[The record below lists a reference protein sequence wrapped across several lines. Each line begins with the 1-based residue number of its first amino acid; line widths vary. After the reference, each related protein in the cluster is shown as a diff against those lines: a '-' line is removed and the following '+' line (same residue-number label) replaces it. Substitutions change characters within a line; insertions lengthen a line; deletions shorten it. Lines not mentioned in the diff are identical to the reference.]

1 LPGRDGDLT
10 GDPQAGE
17 QEGMSMELAESILA
31 GVVLLLIQMAL
42 RALVNTKWPA
52 LAGAVAS

>member
-1 LPGRDGDLT
+1 
-10 GDPQAGE
+10 
-17 QEGMSMELAESILA
+17 MELAESILA
-31 GVVLLLIQMAL
+31 GVVLLLIQIAL